1 MRIKEKHKETCH
13 FGLGR
18 GVNFSFR
25 DANGGLRDYKRLS
38 NIIYLSNLS
47 RLIKPK

>member
-1 MRIKEKHKETCH
+1 MRIKEKHIETCH

-25 DANGGLRDYKRLS
+25 DANGGLRD
-38 NIIYLSNLS
+38 
-47 RLIKPK
+47 